1 MAIRGKCREVFHGPE
16 LRLYLTEV
24 RNRIAAIRTPL
35 GTCKQRHEVDVGH
48 AGFLE
53 VREFFPHAA
62 KISSEAIRVQHHAE
76 YFVAAI
82 PARTL
87 LPLPIQDLEFL
98 RTRFVHPLEHG
109 KKIPKGIFVIMVQFR
124 IEPL

>member
-1 MAIRGKCREVFHGPE
+1 MAIRGKCREIFHGAE
-16 LRLYLTEV
+16 LRLDLTKV
-24 RNRIAAIRTPL
+24 RHRIPAVRTPL
-35 GTCKQRHEVDVGH
+35 GTCKQRHEVDVSHTGLFEI
-48 AGFLE
+48 G
-53 VREFFPHAA
+53 EFFPHAA
-62 KISSEAIRVQHHAE
+62 KISGEAIRVQHHAE
-76 YFVAAI
+76 YFIAAI

-87 LPLPIQDLEFL
+87 LSLSVQGLEFL

>member
-24 RNRIAAIRTPL
+24 RHRIPAVRTPL
-35 GTCKQRHEVDVGH
+35 GTCKQGHEVDVGH
-48 AGFLE
+48 ASFLE
-53 VREFFPHAA
+53 VREFFSHAA
-62 KISSEAIRVQHHAE
+62 EISRKAIRVQHHAE
-76 YFVAAI
+76 HFVAAI
-82 PARTL
+82 PVRAM
-87 LPLPIQDLEFL
+87 LPLPIQDFEFL
-98 RTRFVHPLEHG
+98 WTRFVHPLEHG